1 MFKQKYYLLLHKI
14 IELYKKIKN
23 RLTFEI
29 ICDIIIKSSEMMTRK
44 YVPVAQLDR
53 VTGYEP
59 VGQGFESLQ
68 ARFKE
73 TNYKFV
79 SFLFF
84 RINFRYKKRVILIT
98 RFFIKSS
105 DFIDNFFIYRKRFKK
120 RTCKIISL
128 K

>member
-1 MFKQKYYLLLHKI
+1 MIKQKHCLLLHKI

-23 RLTFEI
+23 RLTFGI

-73 TNYKFV
+73 TN
-79 SFLFF
+79 L
-84 RINFRYKKRVILIT
+84 
-98 RFFIKSS
+98 
-105 DFIDNFFIYRKRFKK
+105 
-120 RTCKIISL
+120 
-128 K
+128 